1 MNLPELRIIGLPGIP
16 IVTPGMGLVA
26 LIQQA
31 ATAVSLPLQAGDILV
46 VTQKVVSKAEG
57 HLIALKDITPSPLA
71 QRFARQ
77 WGKDPRHVE
86 VVLQQSRRIVKMD
99 RGVLITE
106 THHGFICA
114 NAGVD
119 QSNIEGE
126 EVVAVLPP
134 DPDASARAIRQA
146 LRERLGFDVAVIISD
161 TFGRPW
167 RHGLVNIAIGLSGI
181 EAIKDYTGQLDAQ
194 GYELRVTA
202 RIARRWTVPGSCRGA
217 LARADQ
223 AKQEKRCA
231 PSADRHRDRPQI
243 VVIKP
248 RDVVDGEVKRPR
260 RLVEGKDRETPDHMD
275 LAVVG

>member
-1 MNLPELRIIGLPGIP
+1 MSLPELRVIGLPGIP
-16 IVTPGMGLVA
+16 IVTPGMDVA
-26 LIQQA
+26 TLIQQA
-31 ATAVSLPLQAGDILV
+31 CTAAPLLLQAGDIVV

-57 HLIALKDITPSPLA
+57 HLIHLKDVTPSPLA
-71 QRFARQ
+71 ESFARQ
-77 WGKDPRHVE
+77 WEKDPRHVE

-126 EVVAVLPP
+126 QVVAVLPP

-146 LRERLGFDVAVIISD
+146 LRERLGCDVAVIISD

-167 RHGLVNIAIGLSGI
+167 RYGLVNIAIGLSGI

-202 RIARRWTVPGSCRGA
+202 LAIADELAAAAELVMNKLDNVPVAVIRGYEYPRGEGN
-217 LARADQ
+217 LAQLIRA
-223 AKQEKRCA
+223 AE
-231 PSADRHRDRPQI
+231 RDLFR
-243 VVIKP
+243 
-248 RDVVDGEVKRPR
+248 
-260 RLVEGKDRETPDHMD
+260 
-275 LAVVG
+275 

>member
-1 MNLPELRIIGLPGIP
+1 MSLPELRIIGLPGIP
-16 IVTPGMGLVA
+16 IVTPGMDVA
-26 LIQQA
+26 TLIHQA
-31 ATAVSLPLQAGDILV
+31 ATAASLVLQAGDILV

-57 HLIALKDITPSPLA
+57 HLIVLRDVTPSPLA
-71 QRFARQ
+71 ECFAQQ

-146 LRERLGFDVAVIISD
+146 LRTRLGFDLAVIISD

-167 RHGLVNIAIGLSGI
+167 RQGLVNIAIGLSGM

-202 RIARRWTVPGSCRGA
+202 LAIADELAAAAELVMNKLDSVPVAVIRGYGYPPGEGS
-217 LARADQ
+217 LTQLVRA
-223 AKQEKRCA
+223 AE
-231 PSADRHRDRPQI
+231 RDLFR
-243 VVIKP
+243 
-248 RDVVDGEVKRPR
+248 
-260 RLVEGKDRETPDHMD
+260 
-275 LAVVG
+275 

>member
-1 MNLPELRIIGLPGIP
+1 MSLSELRIIGLPGIP
-16 IVTPGMGLVA
+16 IVTPGMDLAA

-31 ATAVSLPLQAGDILV
+31 ATAASLPLQAGDILV

-57 HLIALKDITPSPLA
+57 HLIHLKDVTSSPLA
-71 QRFARQ
+71 KNFAQQ

-126 EVVAVLPP
+126 EMVAVLPP
-134 DPDASARAIRQA
+134 DPDASARTIRQA

-202 RIARRWTVPGSCRGA
+202 LAIADELAAAAELVMNKLDNVPVAVIRGYEYPRGEGS
-217 LARADQ
+217 LAQLIRA
-223 AKQEKRCA
+223 AE
-231 PSADRHRDRPQI
+231 RDLFR
-243 VVIKP
+243 
-248 RDVVDGEVKRPR
+248 
-260 RLVEGKDRETPDHMD
+260 
-275 LAVVG
+275 

>member
-1 MNLPELRIIGLPGIP
+1 MSLPELRIIGLPGIP
-16 IVTPGMGLVA
+16 IVTPGMDVA
-26 LIQQA
+26 TLIHEA
-31 ATAVSLPLQAGDILV
+31 ASAASCVLQVGDILV

-57 HLIALKDITPSPLA
+57 HLILLRDITPSALA
-71 QRFARQ
+71 HSFAQQ

-119 QSNIEGE
+119 QSNIEGA

-146 LRERLGFDVAVIISD
+146 LRARRGFDLAVIISD

-167 RHGLVNIAIGLSGI
+167 RDGLVNIAIGLSGM

-202 RIARRWTVPGSCRGA
+202 LAIADELAAAAELVMNKLDNVPVAIIRGYAYPRGEGS
-217 LARADQ
+217 LTQLVRA
-223 AKQEKRCA
+223 AE
-231 PSADRHRDRPQI
+231 RDLFR
-243 VVIKP
+243 
-248 RDVVDGEVKRPR
+248 
-260 RLVEGKDRETPDHMD
+260 
-275 LAVVG
+275 

>member
-1 MNLPELRIIGLPGIP
+1 MSLTELRVIGLPGIP
-16 IVTPGMGLVA
+16 IVTPGMDLAA

-31 ATAVSLPLQAGDILV
+31 STAAPLPLQAGDILV

-57 HLIALKDITPSPLA
+57 HLIVLKDITPSPLA
-71 QRFARQ
+71 ESFARQ

-167 RHGLVNIAIGLSGI
+167 RYGLVNIAIGLSGI

-202 RIARRWTVPGSCRGA
+202 LAIADELAAAAELVMNKLDNVPVAVIRGYEYPRGEGS
-217 LARADQ
+217 LAQLIRA
-223 AKQEKRCA
+223 AE
-231 PSADRHRDRPQI
+231 RDLFR
-243 VVIKP
+243 
-248 RDVVDGEVKRPR
+248 
-260 RLVEGKDRETPDHMD
+260 
-275 LAVVG
+275 

>member
-1 MNLPELRIIGLPGIP
+1 MSLPELHIIGLPGIP
-16 IVTPGMGLVA
+16 IVTPGMDLAA

-31 ATAVSLPLQAGDILV
+31 ATAASLPLQAGDILV

-57 HLIALKDITPSPLA
+57 HLIVLQDITPSPLA
-71 QRFARQ
+71 ESFARQ

-202 RIARRWTVPGSCRGA
+202 LAIADELAAAAELVMNKLDNVPVAVIRGYAYPRGEGS
-217 LARADQ
+217 LAQLIRA
-223 AKQEKRCA
+223 AE
-231 PSADRHRDRPQI
+231 RDLFR
-243 VVIKP
+243 
-248 RDVVDGEVKRPR
+248 
-260 RLVEGKDRETPDHMD
+260 
-275 LAVVG
+275 

>member
-1 MNLPELRIIGLPGIP
+1 MSLPELHVIGLPGIP
-16 IVTPGMGLVA
+16 IVTPGMDLAA

-31 ATAVSLPLQAGDILV
+31 STAAPLPLQAGDILV

-57 HLIALKDITPSPLA
+57 HLIHLKDVTPSPLA
-71 QRFARQ
+71 KNFAQQ

-106 THHGFICA
+106 THHGLICA

-146 LRERLGFDVAVIISD
+146 LRERLGFDMAVIISD

-167 RHGLVNIAIGLSGI
+167 RYGLVNIAIGLSGI

-202 RIARRWTVPGSCRGA
+202 LAIADELAAAAELVMNKLDNVPVAVIRGYEYPRGEGS
-217 LARADQ
+217 LAQLIRA
-223 AKQEKRCA
+223 AE
-231 PSADRHRDRPQI
+231 RDLFR
-243 VVIKP
+243 
-248 RDVVDGEVKRPR
+248 
-260 RLVEGKDRETPDHMD
+260 
-275 LAVVG
+275 

>member
-1 MNLPELRIIGLPGIP
+1 MNLPELRILGLPGIP
-16 IVTPGMGLVA
+16 IVTPGMDLAA

-31 ATAVSLPLQAGDILV
+31 ATAAALPLQAGDILV

-57 HLIALKDITPSPLA
+57 HLIVLQDITPSPLA
-71 QRFARQ
+71 QSFARQ

-202 RIARRWTVPGSCRGA
+202 LAIADELAAAAELVMNKLDNVPVAVIRGYEYPRGEGS
-217 LARADQ
+217 LAQLIRA
-223 AKQEKRCA
+223 AE
-231 PSADRHRDRPQI
+231 RDLFR
-243 VVIKP
+243 
-248 RDVVDGEVKRPR
+248 
-260 RLVEGKDRETPDHMD
+260 
-275 LAVVG
+275 

>member
-1 MNLPELRIIGLPGIP
+1 MSLTELRVIGLPGIP
-16 IVTPGMGLVA
+16 IVTPGMDLAA

-31 ATAVSLPLQAGDILV
+31 STAAPLPLQAGDILV

-57 HLIALKDITPSPLA
+57 HLIVLKDIMPSPLA
-71 QRFARQ
+71 ESFARQ

-134 DPDASARAIRQA
+134 DPDASARAIRQT

-167 RHGLVNIAIGLSGI
+167 RYGLVNIAIGLSGI

-202 RIARRWTVPGSCRGA
+202 LAIADELAAAAELVMNKLDNVPVAVIRGYEYPRGEGS
-217 LARADQ
+217 LAQLIRA
-223 AKQEKRCA
+223 AE
-231 PSADRHRDRPQI
+231 RDLFR
-243 VVIKP
+243 
-248 RDVVDGEVKRPR
+248 
-260 RLVEGKDRETPDHMD
+260 
-275 LAVVG
+275 

>member
-1 MNLPELRIIGLPGIP
+1 MDLA
-16 IVTPGMGLVA
+16 A

-31 ATAVSLPLQAGDILV
+31 ATAAPLLLQTGDILV

-57 HLIALKDITPSPLA
+57 HLIHLKDVTPSPLA
-71 QRFARQ
+71 ENFARQ

-146 LRERLGFDVAVIISD
+146 LHERLGFDVAVIISD

-181 EAIKDYTGQLDAQ
+181 EAVKDYTGQLDAQ

-202 RIARRWTVPGSCRGA
+202 LAIADELAAAAELVMNKLDNVPVALIRGYEYPRGEGS
-217 LARADQ
+217 LAQLIRA
-223 AKQEKRCA
+223 AE
-231 PSADRHRDRPQI
+231 RDLFR
-243 VVIKP
+243 
-248 RDVVDGEVKRPR
+248 
-260 RLVEGKDRETPDHMD
+260 
-275 LAVVG
+275 

>member
-1 MNLPELRIIGLPGIP
+1 MSLPELRVIGLPGIP
-16 IVTPGMGLVA
+16 IVTPGMDVAA

-31 ATAVSLPLQAGDILV
+31 CAAAPLPLQAGDIVV

-57 HLIALKDITPSPLA
+57 HLIHLKDVTPSPLA
-71 QRFARQ
+71 ESFARQ
-77 WGKDPRHVE
+77 WEKDPRHVE

-146 LRERLGFDVAVIISD
+146 LRKRLGCDVAVIISD

-167 RHGLVNIAIGLSGI
+167 RYGLVNIAIGLSGI

-202 RIARRWTVPGSCRGA
+202 LAIADELAAAAELVMNKLDNVPVAVIRGYEYPHGEGS
-217 LARADQ
+217 LAQLIRA
-223 AKQEKRCA
+223 AE
-231 PSADRHRDRPQI
+231 RDLFR
-243 VVIKP
+243 
-248 RDVVDGEVKRPR
+248 
-260 RLVEGKDRETPDHMD
+260 
-275 LAVVG
+275 